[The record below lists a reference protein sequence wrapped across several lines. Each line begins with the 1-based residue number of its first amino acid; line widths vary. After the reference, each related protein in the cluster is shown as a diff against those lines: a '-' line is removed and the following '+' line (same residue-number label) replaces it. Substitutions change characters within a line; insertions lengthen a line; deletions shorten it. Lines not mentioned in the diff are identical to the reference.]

1 MISPMLLKSEFQ
13 KVRQLSK
20 VEGLDTD
27 SVSFSG
33 FITVNNTW
41 EANMFFW
48 FFLAEEVDPETAPL
62 IVWLQ
67 GGPGSS
73 SMFGLLKENGPF
85 LVDVKRI
92 PDQDPFIK
100 AGFIFATLIA
110 NAFEPLNFFFHW
122 CPFIEL

>member
-1 MISPMLLKSEFQ
+1 MISPLLLKGELQ
-13 KVRQLSK
+13 KVRQLSAVK
-20 VEGLDTD
+20 GLDTE
-27 SVSFSG
+27 STSFSG

-85 LVDVKRI
+85 LVDVKSI

-100 AGFIFATLIA
+100 AGFIFETLCLTC
-110 NAFEPLNFFFHW
+110 ERPLNH
-122 CPFIEL
+122 